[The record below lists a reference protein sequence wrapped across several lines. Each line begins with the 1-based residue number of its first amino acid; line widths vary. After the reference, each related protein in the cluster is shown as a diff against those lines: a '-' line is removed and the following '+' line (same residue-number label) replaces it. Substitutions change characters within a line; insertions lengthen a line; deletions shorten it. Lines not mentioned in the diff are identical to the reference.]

1 MRSTMVRALAATVAV
16 ATAGAVGCS
25 RGGTPTV
32 PPAPTTATTAAPDP
46 GTPEPT
52 TTTTAGPPPAGNPA
66 WTVAAS
72 GSARFRSVQAAVDA
86 VPNGNRSPITI
97 TIAPGT
103 YRGHVVIPAAKG
115 NITLA
120 GATGKATDV
129 ILSDTRAAKSSS
141 NTESATVGILANDV
155 TVTGLTIANTYDEAR
170 NGSSQAVALYAGGD
184 RQVYRNVRV
193 LGNQDTLLTWTG
205 GTSRRI
211 RQYFVDSY
219 VEGDVDFIFGTGT
232 AVFDRSE
239 IRSLNRGS
247 TNNNGYITAA
257 ATDAANPYGL
267 LFTGCRFTGSLAA
280 NSVSLGR
287 PWHPSGDPRA
297 DGQVVI
303 RESTLGAHIHAA
315 QPWTDMSGF
324 SWKTEARFSEYRNT
338 GPGAGVNG
346 NRPQLS
352 AAQAGTYTAQRYL
365 AGSDGWNPVR

>member
-1 MRSTMVRALAATVAV
+1 MASMMVRALAATVAV

-32 PPAPTTATTAAPDP
+32 PPAPTT
-46 GTPEPT
+46 T
-52 TTTTAGPPPAGNPA
+52 TTTGGPPPPEPATTTTGATPPPAGNPA
-66 WTVAAS
+66 WTVAAN
-72 GSARFRSVQAAVDA
+72 GSARFRTVQAAIDA
-86 VPNGNRSPITI
+86 VPANNRSPLTI
-97 TIAPGT
+97 TIAAGS
-103 YRGHVVIPAAKG
+103 YRGHIVIPAGKG

-129 ILSDTRAAKSSS
+129 VLSDTRAAKTSS
-141 NTESATVGILANDV
+141 NTESATVGILADNV
-155 TVTGLTIANTYDEAR
+155 TVTGLTIANAYDEAR
-170 NGSSQAVALYAGGD
+170 NGASQAVALYAGGD

-205 GTSRRI
+205 SSRRKI

-219 VEGDVDFIFGTGT
+219 VEGDVDFIFGSGT

-247 TNNNGYITAA
+247 TNNNGYVTAA
-257 ATDAANPYGL
+257 ATDQDNPYGL

-287 PWHPSGDPRA
+287 PWHPGNDQRA
-297 DGQVVI
+297 DGQVTI
-303 RESTLGAHIHAA
+303 RESTLGAHIHTG

-324 SWKTEARFSEYRNT
+324 SWKTDARFSEYRNT

-346 NRPQLS
+346 NRPQLN
-352 AAQAGTYTAQRYL
+352 AGQAGNYTAQKYL